1 MATRERLLRL
11 GMPAAVLGVAA
22 ATRLLALDQ
31 PGVLVF
37 DETYYVKDAA
47 SLLELGYEGRWP
59 DGADDL
65 FAAGAPPTVGES
77 AAFVAHPPLG
87 KWVIALGMLAL
98 GPANPAGWRL
108 GVAVSGVLL
117 VAALMLLAHLLWRQT
132 ALTVLAGGLLAIDGN
147 AIVMSRVALLD
158 GVLAL
163 VVVLAVIAVVLDR
176 RSSHARLAR
185 WLAARRAADRA
196 TDWGP
201 AMLVRPWLLAAGVL
215 FGLAVSVKWSA
226 LYLFAAFAVLTVVA
240 DAIDR
245 RRAGVALW
253 ASGTLLRQAPLSVLL
268 TIPAAAVAHLVTWW
282 GWFATSGG
290 YGRSRAIDAAERW
303 PGILGAAPDALQNW
317 WTYQQSVYGYHVGES
332 SPHPYEAPAAGWPLL
347 LRPTYMHYVDR
358 GDGTAEALTGIP
370 NPLLW
375 WGSVA
380 AVLVILVGCGIAAWR
395 RRPAQWRVAAEP
407 ETAHSDTE
415 AGATELDAARSAVS
429 PPLPFVGSPWAIAVI
444 LTGVAAGYLPWML
457 YPERTTFFFY
467 TIVITPFL
475 VLALVSVLGA
485 VRGRP
490 SDTPERRRLGTALVV
505 TIVTVLVLLSAFFL
519 PLWTGTPIPLDF
531 LRMHYWL
538 PSWI

>member
-1 MATRERLLRL
+1 
-11 GMPAAVLGVAA
+11 MPAAVLGVAA
-22 ATRLLALDQ
+22 ATRLIGLDQ

-59 DGADDL
+59 EGANEL
-65 FAAGAPPTVGES
+65 FAAGTPPTVGS
-77 AAFVAHPPLG
+77 DAAFVAHPPLG
-87 KWVIALGMLAL
+87 KWVIALGMLAA
-98 GPANPAGWRL
+98 GPGSPYGWRL
-108 GVAVSGVLL
+108 GVAVSGILL
-117 VAALMLLAHLLWRQT
+117 VAALMLLAHLLWRST
-132 ALTVLAGGLLAIDGN
+132 TLTVLAGGLLAIDGN

-163 VVVLAVIAVVLDR
+163 AVVLAVIAVVLDR
-176 RSSHARLAR
+176 RSSRARLAR
-185 WLAARRAADRA
+185 WLAQRRAAGRS

-201 AMLVRPWLLAAGVL
+201 AMLARPWLLAAGVL
-215 FGLAVSVKWSA
+215 FGLAASVKWSA
-226 LYLFAAFAVLTVVA
+226 LYLFAAFAVLTVVV
-240 DAIDR
+240 DALDR

-290 YGRSRAIDAAERW
+290 YGRSRAIAEAERW

-317 WTYQQSVYGYHVGES
+317 WAYQQSVYGYHVGES

-347 LRPTYMHYVDR
+347 LRPTYMHYLDR

-395 RRPAQWRVAAEP
+395 RRSAQWRVARTDQSAP
-407 ETAHSDTE
+407 GTTE
-415 AGATELDAARSAVS
+415 VGATDSAVVA
-429 PPLPFVGSPWAIAVI
+429 PLPFVGSPWSIAVI
-444 LTGVAAGYLPWML
+444 LTGVADGYLPWML

-485 VRGRP
+485 VLGRP
-490 SDTPERRRLGTALVV
+490 SDTPERRRLGAALVV

-519 PLWTGTPIPLDF
+519 PLWTATPIPLEF
-531 LRMHYWL
+531 LRLHYWL